1 MKQWNQLWVN
11 SQAVSTSPEW
21 AVYSD
26 MQYNA
31 APLQKLIEQ
40 FERMPG
46 IGRKTAQ
53 RIAFY
58 ILGLPE
64 NESAQIADAI
74 NDACKKI
81 HKCAMCANL
90 TEDELCPI
98 CKNDKRDHSVICIVE
113 DSQSLIAIEK
123 TKEFNGVYH
132 VLHGAIS
139 PLDGIGP
146 EQLTI
151 KELLNRFGSDEVK
164 EVIIATDSD
173 IEGEATAMY
182 LSKLIKPFNI
192 KISRIAFGLPVGT
205 DIQYADEITLS
216 RAIEGRRTF

>member
-1 MKQWNQLWVN
+1 
-11 SQAVSTSPEW
+11 
-21 AVYSD
+21 

-31 APLQKLIEQ
+31 VPLQKLIEQ

-64 NESAQIADAI
+64 KESDEIANAI
-74 NDACKKI
+74 TDACRKI
-81 HKCAMCANL
+81 HKCSVCSNL
-90 TEDELCPI
+90 TEDEVCPI
-98 CKNDKRDHSVICIVE
+98 CRNLKRDHSVICVVE
-113 DSQSLIAIEK
+113 DTQSLMAIEK
-123 TKEFNGVYH
+123 TKEYSGTYH

-151 KELLNRFGSDEVK
+151 KELIARLSDEELK
-164 EVIIATDSD
+164 EIIIATDSD

-182 LSKLIKPFNI
+182 LSKLIKPFNLN
-192 KISRIAFGLPVGT
+192 ISRIAFGLPVGT
-205 DIQYADEITLS
+205 DIQYADEVTLS
-216 RAIEGRRTF
+216 RAIEGRRTM

>member
-1 MKQWNQLWVN
+1 
-11 SQAVSTSPEW
+11 
-21 AVYSD
+21 

-31 APLQKLIEQ
+31 VPLQKLIEQ

-58 ILGLPE
+58 ILGLPKHESE
-64 NESAQIADAI
+64 NIATAI
-74 NDACKKI
+74 NEACEKI
-81 HKCAMCANL
+81 HKCSVCCNL
-90 TEDELCPI
+90 TEEDICPI
-98 CKNDKRDHSVICIVE
+98 CKNDKRDHSVVCIVE

-123 TKEFNGVYH
+123 TKEFSGVYH

-146 EQLTI
+146 DQLSV
-151 KELLNRFGSDEVK
+151 KEFISRIGNEDIK

-182 LSKLIKPFNI
+182 LSKLIRPFDI

-205 DIQYADEITLS
+205 DIQYADEVTLS
-216 RAIEGRRTF
+216 RAIEGRRNI

>member
-1 MKQWNQLWVN
+1 
-11 SQAVSTSPEW
+11 
-21 AVYSD
+21 

-31 APLQKLIEQ
+31 VPLQKLIEQ

-58 ILGLPE
+58 ILGLPVAE
-64 NESAQIADAI
+64 AKGISEAI
-74 NDACKKI
+74 NNACEKI
-81 HKCAMCANL
+81 HKCSSCCNL

-98 CKNDKRDHSVICIVE
+98 CKNDKRDHSVICVVE

-123 TKEFNGVYH
+123 TKEFSGVYH

-151 KELLNRFGSDEVK
+151 KELISRLGNDSVK

-182 LSKLIKPFNI
+182 LSKLISPFGIN
-192 KISRIAFGLPVGT
+192 ISRIAFGLPVGT
-205 DIQYADEITLS
+205 DIQYADEVTLS
-216 RAIEGRRTF
+216 RAIEGRRKM